1 MLAFLCHPCLRLCLL
16 WSGDILAQKN
26 LSKDRFKDTTNIL
39 ELFVCNYWFASLKI
53 LTLPLGRR
61 PFHLRD
67 LPWFVKYTWVLIQDS
82 WKPVKSKKGPKNS
95 ENLIKSKKS
104 KLFRKSLKIGPCRPK
119 KLGPFFSLFFMKKA
133 HSSGQKWFLRPYFHP
148 IKGMFVL
155 RSGLRFSFR
164 ALEVAETKVRKR
176 L

>member
-39 ELFVCNYWFASLKI
+39 KLFVCNYWFASLKI

-119 KLGPFFSLFFMKKA
+119 KLGPFFSLFLMKK
-133 HSSGQKWFLRPYFHP
+133 HFPVVKSGFLGHISHQLGVCFY
-148 IKGMFVL
+148 GEVVL
-155 RSGLRFSFR
+155 DFRFSFSG
-164 ALEVAETKVRKR
+164 TP
-176 L
+176 